1 MNFKLIGSNN
11 IDDVKTTFFNN
22 RGIQDVKGYCNLDE
36 SCVNDPHN
44 LDNIDEAV
52 QTFVNGLD
60 KEIAIVVDCDCD
72 GVMSA
77 AMLYNYIKYAN
88 PDAKITYLLHE
99 GKQHGLSNDIKVP
112 DKTGLLLLPDSGT
125 NDAKQC
131 KRLHD
136 KGIDIIVLDHHIQ
149 EVENPYAIVVNNQCS
164 ECYTN
169 KELCGAGI
177 VYQFLRLVDEELWLD
192 YADTLL
198 DLCAIA
204 NIADVM
210 DMRSFET
217 KYLVER
223 GLSQIV
229 NSGLEAFIN
238 GQGYQIKGNPTI
250 HDIEWFVSPLINA
263 VCRVGTQEDKDIVFK
278 SFIGNESEE
287 YSAKKK
293 DPDTG
298 KFVTIQENI
307 YDHAFRVA
315 KNCKSRQ
322 DSVVKKLMP
331 QVEQWIDTHEAAN
344 NAVIFGRL
352 PSDIDNVYT
361 GLVAIKIANEY
372 RKPTLIL
379 RKEGNNWKGSGRN
392 FDNCPLENFKELLDK
407 SKQFKYAAGHNGAFG
422 VMIDGNNVES
432 AITYCNDQCK
442 DIDFDS
448 VKVDFSLDYEDLDI
462 RFIIDVDK
470 LKEYFGTGLKEPIVH
485 ISNVALKR
493 NQGVVIGK
501 QSTTWKFTDDNDIV
515 FLKFLNPED
524 DPVLKFLN
532 DEDEHAEDAIIIQDM
547 ICKVSFSEYNK
558 ILSAQ
563 VQVLNYEVWGT
574 AFNVQ

>member
-164 ECYTN
+164 ERYTN
-169 KELCGAGI
+169 KELCGAGV
-177 VYQFLRLVDEELWLD
+177 VYQFLKLVDEELWLD
-192 YADTLL
+192 YSDTLL
-198 DLCAIA
+198 DLCAVA

-223 GLSQIV
+223 GLNQIV
-229 NSGLEAFIN
+229 NSGLEAIIK

-250 HDIEWFVSPLINA
+250 HDIEWFCSPLINA
-263 VCRVGTQEDKDIVFK
+263 VCRVGSQEDKDILFK
-278 SFIGNESEE
+278 SFIGDESEE

-298 KFVTIQENI
+298 KFNTIDENV

-322 DSVVKKLMP
+322 DGAVKKLMP
-331 QVEQWIDTHEAAN
+331 QVREWIDSHGVAN
-344 NAVIFGRL
+344 DSVIFGRL
-352 PSDIDNVYT
+352 PSEVDGVYT
-361 GLVAIKIANEY
+361 GLIAIKIANEY

-379 RKEGNNWKGSGRN
+379 RKVDDKWSGSGRN
-392 FDNCPLENFKELLDK
+392 FDNCPLDSFKKLLSD
-407 SKQFKYAAGHNGAFG
+407 SNQFEFAAGHDNAFG
-422 VMIDGNNVES
+422 VGIKGDNVKTAID
-432 AITYCNDQCK
+432 YCNDQCK
-442 DIDFDS
+442 DIDFTS

-485 ISNVALKR
+485 ISNVVLQR
-493 NQGVVIGK
+493 SQGVLIGK
-501 QSTTWKFTDDNDIV
+501 QETTWKFIDDNEIV
-515 FLKFLNPED
+515 FLKFTNPED
-524 DPVLKFLN
+524 DPVMRFLKDKSLG
-532 DEDEHAEDAIIIQDM
+532 DEIVIKDM
-547 ICKVSFSEYNK
+547 ICKVGFNEFNK

-563 VQVLNYEVWGT
+563 VQVLSYEV
-574 AFNVQ
+574 